1 MVIGVVILLFGGC
14 ATMCASITS
23 NVGSNSSDHK
33 GSSGGSSSAGIGQE
47 VRDGKFAFVVKSVDT
62 RTTGTGLAKPRG
74 EFIVVTMTV
83 TNSGNEP
90 QSFFAGN
97 QKLIDT
103 AGREYASDTMAA
115 LSMNEDSMAIDL
127 NPGFTLNVKVPFD
140 VPPGTQPSAVVLHD
154 SAFSGGA
161 KVSLG

>member
-1 MVIGVVILLFGGC
+1 
-14 ATMCASITS
+14 MCASITS